1 MNGRLSPY
9 TTRARPLQRYAPDHW
24 VSANANQRTSGY
36 NHAALNAY
44 GLDTDMGVLLL
55 VVQKDIQAESL
66 PTPSCRSSAT
76 AKAPRGWRERHR
88 MARMTFTADPEPPA

>member
-1 MNGRLSPY
+1 
-9 TTRARPLQRYAPDHW
+9 

-44 GLDTDMGVLLL
+44 GLDTGMGVLLL

-66 PTPSCRSSAT
+66 STAT
-76 AKAPRGWRERHR
+76 LQVVSDCKG
-88 MARMTFTADPEPPA
+88 T